1 MTSTKRTYPFR
12 VSPLQ
17 PGAIL
22 SDGPVV
28 NIDSLPTPV
37 ITAELINAVFATE
50 GTCIAQDTKTGDV
63 TFRRLTDI
71 ADKPRWIVVRTR
83 DDILATAAAAVTAAV
98 AQEWAL

>member
-1 MTSTKRTYPFR
+1 MTPKRASLGGVKLINQGP
-12 VSPLQ
+12 
-17 PGAIL
+17 IL
-22 SDGPVV
+22 SDGSYMS
-28 NIDSLPTPV
+28 IDNLPAPQ
-37 ITAELINAVFATE
+37 ISAELINAVFATE

-98 AQEWAL
+98 AQEWAV

>member
-17 PGAIL
+17 SGAIL
-22 SDGPVV
+22 SDGDQVTA
-28 NIDSLPTPV
+28 DQLPAPQ
-37 ITAELINAVFATE
+37 ISAELINAVFATE

>member
-1 MTSTKRTYPFR
+1 MPEKS
-12 VSPLQ
+12 VSLEWVGTLQ
-17 PGAIL
+17 SAAIL
-22 SDGPVV
+22 SDGESVTA
-28 NIDSLPTPV
+28 DQLPAPQ
-37 ITAELINAVFATE
+37 ISAELINAVFATE